1 MLKFLID
8 RISSFTALNLAQF
21 LGAMND
27 NIYKL
32 LIVFFLIGL
41 EGIGNSG
48 TILSITG
55 AVFVIPFLLFSAVS
69 GTLADRYSKSTII
82 ILTKVLEVITMAIGL
97 LGFILEWKIGSYLI
111 LFLMATQSALF
122 SPSKYGILP
131 EILPNEKISRAN
143 GMMSFFTYLAI
154 ILGTFFASFL
164 TDVTSR
170 NFVISG
176 MFCVL
181 IAIIGMIA
189 SFFISYTPPSGSSKR
204 LTFSFLSQIFNTLKE
219 IWFHV
224 PAPGVLLSSMA
235 SSSYF
240 LFFGAFIQLNLIPYA
255 VQDLGMTDV
264 QGGYLFLVTA
274 LGIGVGSYLAGRI
287 SGTSVE
293 LGLIPL
299 ACFALGLGCFLLE
312 SFAGHPDFIFVL
324 VAVLGVAGGLFLVP
338 LDSYIQVGSP
348 PQLRGQVI
356 AATNF
361 FSFVGVLL
369 ASCFLFLCTNVL
381 DIKPSTSFGLLGM
394 ITLAFATLLL
404 YQFFDFL
411 ARFVGML
418 LSRLHFRTTYFGLDK
433 IPDCPAIY
441 VCQHTAWNDTLL
453 LLGAQK
459 RRIRFFIQE
468 VQEHSPVL
476 KNLYYLLRIVHV
488 PEIEQLE
495 NNRKCIDTIK
505 TTLRKGI
512 SVCIFVKGNDLQ
524 GTIEHLKH
532 SWAFQEILDEFQQPI
547 IPVTI
552 DKSPK
557 ETEPGN
563 LLQRLLKKTHW
574 PASIHFGYRT

>member
-1 MLKFLID
+1 
-8 RISSFTALNLAQF
+8 
-21 LGAMND
+21 MND

-32 LIVFFLIGL
+32 LIVFFLIGM
-41 EGIGNSG
+41 EGIDQSG
-48 TILSITG
+48 TILSLTG

-82 ILTKVLEVITMAIGL
+82 ILTKILEVVTMALGL
-97 LGFILEWKIGSYLI
+97 LGFILKWKFGSYLI

-131 EILPNEKISRAN
+131 EILPNDKISRAN

-154 ILGTFFASFL
+154 ILGTFFASFI
-164 TDVTSR
+164 TDVTGR
-170 NFVISG
+170 NFVIGG
-176 MFCVL
+176 MFCVFV
-181 IAIIGMIA
+181 AIIGMVA
-189 SFFISYTPPSGSSKR
+189 SFFISYTPPSGSSKK
-204 LTFSFLSQIFNTLKE
+204 LTFSFLSEIYQTLRE

-240 LFFGAFIQLNLIPYA
+240 LFFGAFVQLNLIPYA
-255 VQDLGMTDV
+255 VEALGLTDV
-264 QGGYLFLVTA
+264 QGGYLFLITA

-287 SGTSVE
+287 SGSSVE

-299 ACFALGLGCFLLE
+299 ACFALGIGCFMLE
-312 SFAGHPDFIFVL
+312 SFVGHPTFVFVL
-324 VAVLGVAGGLFLVP
+324 VGVLGIAGGLFLVP
-338 LDSYIQVGSP
+338 LDSYIQLASP

-361 FSFVGVLL
+361 FSFIGVLL
-369 ASCFLFLCTNVL
+369 ASCAIYLFTNVL
-381 DIKPSTSFGLLGM
+381 HITPGASFAVIGM
-394 ITLAFATLLL
+394 ITLVFATLLL

-411 ARFVGML
+411 SRFVGML
-418 LSRLHFRTTYFGLDK
+418 LSRLHFRTTYSGLEN
-433 IPDCPAIY
+433 IPENPAIY

-459 RRIRFFIQE
+459 RRIRFF
-468 VQEHSPVL
+468 VQEIQDHSPFM
-476 KNLYYLLRIVHV
+476 KRLYYLLRIVHI

-495 NNRKCIDTIK
+495 NNRKCLDTIK
-505 TTLRKGI
+505 KTLRRGI
-512 SVCIFVKGNDLQ
+512 SVCIFVKSNDLE
-524 GTIEHLKH
+524 GTIEQLKH
-532 SWAFQEILDEFQQPI
+532 SWAFQEILDEFNEPI

-557 ETEPGN
+557 EKEPTN
-563 LLQRLLKKTHW
+563 FMQKLLKKVHW
-574 PASIHFGYRT
+574 PASIHFGYRH

>member
-131 EILPNEKISRAN
+131 QILPNEKISRAN

-224 PAPGVLLSSMA
+224 PAPGVLL
-235 SSSYF
+235 
-240 LFFGAFIQLNLIPYA
+240 
-255 VQDLGMTDV
+255 
-264 QGGYLFLVTA
+264 
-274 LGIGVGSYLAGRI
+274 
-287 SGTSVE
+287 
-293 LGLIPL
+293 
-299 ACFALGLGCFLLE
+299 
-312 SFAGHPDFIFVL
+312 
-324 VAVLGVAGGLFLVP
+324 
-338 LDSYIQVGSP
+338 
-348 PQLRGQVI
+348 
-356 AATNF
+356 
-361 FSFVGVLL
+361 
-369 ASCFLFLCTNVL
+369 
-381 DIKPSTSFGLLGM
+381 
-394 ITLAFATLLL
+394 
-404 YQFFDFL
+404 
-411 ARFVGML
+411 
-418 LSRLHFRTTYFGLDK
+418 
-433 IPDCPAIY
+433 
-441 VCQHTAWNDTLL
+441 
-453 LLGAQK
+453 
-459 RRIRFFIQE
+459 
-468 VQEHSPVL
+468 
-476 KNLYYLLRIVHV
+476 
-488 PEIEQLE
+488 
-495 NNRKCIDTIK
+495 
-505 TTLRKGI
+505 
-512 SVCIFVKGNDLQ
+512 
-524 GTIEHLKH
+524 
-532 SWAFQEILDEFQQPI
+532 
-547 IPVTI
+547 
-552 DKSPK
+552 
-557 ETEPGN
+557 
-563 LLQRLLKKTHW
+563 
-574 PASIHFGYRT
+574 

>member
-8 RISSFTALNLAQF
+8 RISSFTYLNLAQF

-82 ILTKVLEVITMAIGL
+82 ILTKILEVITMAIGL

-131 EILPNEKISRAN
+131 EILPNDKISRAN

-164 TDVTSR
+164 TDVTGR
-170 NFVISG
+170 NFVIG
-176 MFCVL
+176 GIFCVL
-181 IAIIGMIA
+181 IAIIGMVA
-189 SFFISYTPPSGSSKR
+189 SFFISYTPPAGSSKR
-204 LTFSFLSQIFNTLKE
+204 LTFSFLSEIYQTLKE
-219 IWFHV
+219 IWFKV

-299 ACFALGLGCFLLE
+299 ACFALGGGCFLLE
-312 SFAGHPDFIFVL
+312 AFAGHPEVIFVL
-324 VAVLGVAGGLFLVP
+324 VAILGVAGGLFLVP
-338 LDSYIQVGSP
+338 LDSYIQLGSP

-369 ASCFLFLCTNVL
+369 ASCFLFLFTNVL
-381 DIKPSTSFGLLGM
+381 QISPSQSFAMIGM

-411 ARFVGML
+411 TRFVGML
-418 LSRLHFRTTYFGLDK
+418 LSRLHFRTTYSGLEK
-433 IPDCPAIY
+433 IPESPAIY

-453 LLGAQK
+453 LLGAQN

-468 VQEHSPVL
+468 VQDHSL
-476 KNLYYLLRIVHV
+476 FMKKLYYLLRIVHV
-488 PEIEQLE
+488 PEVEQLE
-495 NNRKCIDTIK
+495 NNRKCLDAIK
-505 TTLRKGI
+505 TTLRRGI
-512 SVCIFVKGNDLQ
+512 SVCIFVKNNDLE
-524 GTIEHLKH
+524 GTIEQLKH
-532 SWAFQEILDEFQQPI
+532 SWAFQEILDEFNQSI
-547 IPVTI
+547 IPVII

-557 ETEPGN
+557 EPEPSS
-563 LLQRLLKKTHW
+563 LIRRLLKKTHW
-574 PASIHFGYRT
+574 PASIHFGYRH